1 MDPVRRWYSNCRT
14 ARQATSDRVDLLSST
29 LVLIAPASQ
38 VGTVEV
44 APGFPLAALLG
55 NGRLAMCD
63 PMMMPAG
70 RYGRSALQRFGVWDS
85 VKDHVANAADVLT
98 ALAYVSRHEAA
109 FGIVFNT
116 DARLDRDVRV
126 VGIFPSESHTP
137 IVYPLAP
144 VARSRNPD
152 ATRVFEFVTPD
163 AARSIFKS
171 YGYAVLGAPR

>member
-1 MDPVRRWYSNCRT
+1 
-14 ARQATSDRVDLLSST
+14 
-29 LVLIAPASQ
+29 
-38 VGTVEV
+38 VEV

-109 FGIVFNT
+109 FGIVFDN
-116 DARLDRDVRV
+116 ARLDRDVRV
-126 VGIFPSESHTP
+126 VGIFPSESHPP

-144 VARSRNPD
+144 VARSRN
-152 ATRVFEFVTPD
+152 PD